1 MVVIERNSYS
11 RILPL
16 HFFSCNCIRIN
27 KIGDGISLV
36 KVVQEMFLNAKT
48 GQPLNSGSGAGN
60 PNLSK
65 KFQIRRSH
73 LEWIS
78 QSITAL
84 ANVISLP
91 IGRFDDLTTFRGG
104 QKGRKTINPKTMV
117 FPAKQAIILFVPTPI
132 DFVKRLKN
140 AASSSSGDDNNKK
153 VTINDI
159 LFTVISQAIHDYL
172 KEENDPSLESKGGQ
186 LRCRTLL
193 PMALPRPNTED
204 KSKALRNKWCFI
216 SCDLFVGV
224 NDILERLWKIH
235 ESLAD
240 LKKGLVPIV
249 ASLLSTLVMKLPR
262 PISRDQTINLFARHS
277 MVLSNVPGPPEP
289 VSFANHEIQSVQM
302 IHMNIIPQ
310 LSFLSYRGMIFGN
323 AIVGIEDSEEEAR
336 TRRLRERL
344 PLHVSNALVMLA
356 SKLQVTD
363 IPESI
368 SDNASQL
375 SASK

>member
-1 MVVIERNSYS
+1 
-11 RILPL
+11 
-16 HFFSCNCIRIN
+16 
-27 KIGDGISLV
+27 
-36 KVVQEMFLNAKT
+36 
-48 GQPLNSGSGAGN
+48 
-60 PNLSK
+60 
-65 KFQIRRSH
+65 
-73 LEWIS
+73 
-78 QSITAL
+78 
-84 ANVISLP
+84 
-91 IGRFDDLTTFRGG
+91 
-104 QKGRKTINPKTMV
+104 
-117 FPAKQAIILFVPTPI
+117 
-132 DFVKRLKN
+132 
-140 AASSSSGDDNNKK
+140 
-153 VTINDI
+153 
-159 LFTVISQAIHDYL
+159 
-172 KEENDPSLESKGGQ
+172 
-186 LRCRTLL
+186 
-193 PMALPRPNTED
+193 MALPRPNTED

>member
-1 MVVIERNSYS
+1 M
-11 RILPL
+11 
-16 HFFSCNCIRIN
+16 
-27 KIGDGISLV
+27 KI
-36 KVVQEMFLNAKT
+36 VQEMFLNAKT

-65 KFQIRRSH
+65 KFQIRRSP
-73 LEWIS
+73 LEWIT

-84 ANVISLP
+84 ANVIPLP
-91 IGRFDDLTTFRGG
+91 IGKFDDLTIFRGG
-104 QKGRKTINPKTMV
+104 AKGRNTINPKTMV
-117 FPAKQAIILFVPTPI
+117 FPAKQAIIPFVPTPI

-140 AASSSSGDDNNKK
+140 AASSSSGDDKKK
-153 VTINDI
+153 VTINDV
-159 LFTVISQAIHDYL
+159 LFTVVSQAMHDYL
-172 KEENDPSLESKGGQ
+172 KEENDPILESKGRK
-186 LRCRTLL
+186 LRCRALL
-193 PMALPRPNTED
+193 PMAMPRPSTED

-216 SCDLFVGV
+216 SCDLSVGV
-224 NDILERLWKIH
+224 DGIVERLWKIH

-249 ASLLSTLVMKLPR
+249 ASLLSNLVMQLPR
-262 PISRDQTINLFARHS
+262 PISRDQTLNLFARHS

-310 LSFLSYRGMIFGN
+310 LSFLSYRGIMFGN
-323 AIVGIEDSEEEAR
+323 AIVGIGDSEEEAR
-336 TRRLRERL
+336 MRRLRERL

-356 SKLQVTD
+356 SKLEVTD

-368 SDNASQL
+368 SSNASQL
-375 SASK
+375 SVSQ